1 MARLKVNVSERQQV
15 VVIIFVSVVVLF
27 CAWFFLIR
35 PQAIMR
41 REVSRSR
48 AKYEKSQYANVSRKE
63 LEARGKAVE
72 GNLVEVREQWQTVC
86 ERLSS
91 YTSEEALDD
100 DAEVGRIDYKHEL
113 LTERTRLQQ
122 KSGQLG
128 VELVLGME
136 ESVKSNAD
144 ARTLLLKLRAIESLA
159 DLLILHN
166 INHLVR
172 VVPLAPITHRDHAG
186 ETFMTEY
193 PVEAEFDMDVA
204 MLYRLYRA
212 VFEPNQLFF
221 FRQVRVNAGA
231 TRDSSLHVRAIVS
244 ALILER

>member
-1 MARLKVNVSERQQV
+1 MEERLELLKK
-15 VVIIFVSVVVLF
+15 
-27 CAWFFLIR
+27 
-35 PQAIMR
+35 
-41 REVSRSR
+41 SR
-48 AKYEKSQYANVSRKE
+48 ARVIVGIETGSVPGRLGAVIVEVVGSGAE
-63 LEARGKAVE
+63 TVLDLHSFESVELPEGLVAALEAVNGEKAIDAQ
-72 GNLVEVREQWQTVC
+72 EQ
-86 ERLSS
+86 
-91 YTSEEALDD
+91 
-100 DAEVGRIDYKHEL
+100 
-113 LTERTRLQQ
+113 
-122 KSGQLG
+122 
-128 VELVLGME
+128 
-136 ESVKSNAD
+136 AD
-144 ARTLLLKLRAIESLA
+144 VNF
-159 DLLILHN
+159 LILHN

-212 VFEPNQLFF
+212 VFEPNQLFV